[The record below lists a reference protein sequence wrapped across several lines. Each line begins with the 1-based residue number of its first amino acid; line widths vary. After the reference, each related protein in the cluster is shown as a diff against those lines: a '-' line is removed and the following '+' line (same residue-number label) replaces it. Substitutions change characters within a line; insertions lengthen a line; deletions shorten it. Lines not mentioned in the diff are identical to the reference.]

1 MWRAGAL
8 EQPVPD
14 VLFTALLDDLR
25 FAKGTVR
32 VVPSPAATPPRSA
45 GGGSEA
51 ADEAEAEA
59 KAEAETGGDEKEGEA
74 PAEAPAPAPQGPLS
88 PAVAGGEGGVASLL
102 AAAWRGKR
110 LRKLMR
116 HQIATNEEE
125 RDRCVPRSRTARAL
139 LAPRP
144 A

>member
-1 MWRAGAL
+1 M
-8 EQPVPD
+8 PD

-32 VVPSPAATPPRSA
+32 VVPNPAATPPRSA

-59 KAEAETGGDEKEGEA
+59 KAEAETGGDEKEGGA

-88 PAVAGGEGGVASLL
+88 PAVAGGEGGVSLL

-125 RDRCVPRSRTARAL
+125 RDRWVPRSRAARAF